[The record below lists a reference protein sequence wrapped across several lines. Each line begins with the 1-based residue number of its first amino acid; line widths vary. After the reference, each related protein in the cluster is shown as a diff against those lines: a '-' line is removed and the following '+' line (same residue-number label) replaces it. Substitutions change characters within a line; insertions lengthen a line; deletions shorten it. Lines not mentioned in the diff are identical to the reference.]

1 MITADSTSPATL
13 VKLNRS
19 KLFKFFNLA
28 RQAARA
34 GKLEAG
40 RVNRALGILQSR
52 AGQLRLERYAAT
64 VGGCVCEDKRR
75 GHTCKHQIAR
85 MIEQRAGGLL
95 EHIAQVTQ

>member
-1 MITADSTSPATL
+1 MSSTDSSIPAAL

-19 KLFKFFNLA
+19 KLFKFYNLA
-28 RQAARA
+28 RLAARA

-52 AGQLRLERYAAT
+52 AGQLRLAHYEAT
-64 VGGCVCEDKRR
+64 ASSCWCEDHRR
-75 GHTCKHQIAR
+75 GHTCKHRIAR

-95 EHIAQVTQ
+95 EHKAEVAQ